1 MIDSMEVLEYL
12 QSKNKGNYDRDN
24 YDSFLK
30 KRRFSFN
37 VPSIHITGTNG
48 KGSTATYLASILK
61 HAGYKTALYH
71 SPYSRSPREM
81 IQINGEQISEEK
93 FNKMVLDNQKD
104 FDKADLSEFE
114 IETYIALT
122 YFQEQKCDV
131 AIIECGMG
139 GEIDATNVFDP
150 VLSIITSISLEHTAY
165 LGKSVTEIA
174 ESKGGII
181 KPRVPV
187 LIGNTIKGDALDV
200 LTSIARDNKT
210 KITTL
215 NDYAFEK
222 LVDDGYTFFYGGFY
236 DLKVPTKATYSVKD
250 ACFAVEAIALLSDK
264 FNVSETA
271 IREGLLSTKLKGRM
285 EFKMNNPLVIV
296 DGAHNP
302 EAIQTLIADMDKIQE
317 NKPIHA
323 VFVAFRD
330 KNVSNMLSDLSVLAH
345 EITLTTFDHPR
356 ARREDEYFLYLDE
369 FKFEEDHK
377 QLIQRLIDEYPDDII
392 LVTGSLAFAFL
403 VSEEFDEN
411 VYLKKWYFWF
421 IHN

>member
-1 MIDSMEVLEYL
+1 MIDNMDVLDYL

-30 KRRFSFN
+30 KRKFSFSI
-37 VPSIHITGTNG
+37 PSIHITGTNG
-48 KGSTATYLASILK
+48 KGSTATYLAAIYK
-61 HAGYKTALYH
+61 QAGYKTGLYH
-71 SPYSRSPREM
+71 SPYSRHPKEM
-81 IQINGEQISEEK
+81 IQINGEEISEEV

-104 FDKADLSEFE
+104 FDKAELSEFE
-114 IETYIALT
+114 IETYIALSF
-122 YFQEQKCDV
+122 FQEQKCDI

-150 VLSIITSISLEHTAY
+150 ILSIITSISLEHTAY

-181 KPRVPV
+181 KLNVPV

-200 LTSIARDNKT
+200 LTSIAKDNKT
-210 KITTL
+210 KISTL
-215 NDYAFEK
+215 NEYAFEK
-222 LVDDGYTFFYGGFY
+222 LVDDGYTFFYGGYY
-236 DLKVPTKATYSVKD
+236 DLKIPTRATYSIKD
-250 ACFAVEAIALLSDK
+250 ACFALEAVSMVKDQ
-264 FNVSETA
+264 FPVSEEA
-271 IREGLLSTKLKGRM
+271 IREALASTKLKGRM
-285 EFKMNNPLVIV
+285 EYKMNNPLVIV

-302 EAIQTLIADMDKIQE
+302 EAIQTLISDMDKIQE

-323 VFVAFRD
+323 VFAAFRD
-330 KNVSNMLSDLSVLAH
+330 KNVSNMLSDLSVLAQ

-369 FKFEEDHK
+369 FKFDEDHK
-377 QLIQRLIDEYPDDII
+377 QLIQNLIDTYPEDII

-411 VYLKKWYFWF
+411 VYLKK
-421 IHN
+421 